1 MIVSEIRRGIRT
13 VTDIVRLDLRH
24 LYRRASNP
32 LLLASLVLVL
42 LTVVL
47 THGAFF
53 YVASPY
59 ATFQGA
65 SNPRYGLGGYEPLLF
80 YLCVIVALVFALRLP
95 SYRENSVQNV
105 VVSYRPP
112 SNFQLALARV
122 LSSTLLVSGVVIVA
136 ALIYQAIA
144 SLDVSIHP
152 GFMEPFETHSLIFVS
167 TNLVL
172 CLLFWTSLAIL
183 IAQVYKSATAGFI
196 GTLAIL
202 TIQAFVSPLLPAELG
217 SFTFGYNAASLYVS
231 ELAPDYWELRHFC
244 YFVSLP
250 CLALALI
257 LTTSLFFDR
266 TDVAKKTVYL
276 PLFIALTSIG
286 VVFQTTVHALTL
298 VELGHNQSRIHAYD
312 ATVSSIQQLAHV
324 EAISGSVKIDPGS
337 RLHLHLSYTI
347 QVDQFAETNSEDS
360 ADHSLSFALNPGMKI
375 IQVLCSD
382 SVPIHSH
389 KNGILTIDI
398 DPCIPTADSAYII
411 HLIAD
416 GRPDPHY
423 LVNHIPQSGLFDTN
437 PHLVRLLGQRSSIF
451 TTQYVALT
459 PLSHWYPRLL
469 ESGSYRDGTSGTRLS
484 DVSIEVEVNPE
495 TWTIAASGGNV
506 YAPQDGSDDHVV
518 LEGRFQSLGLLA
530 AEFRVDRYS
539 LETINVD
546 VLVHERHAKRLD
558 RSTIFMVGLTNSVN
572 NAIARL
578 NAHGIDYPHERFSVV
593 EVPSTLSLLDY
604 GFGVNNGMGSVM
616 MFRESG
622 IPFVRARMLEDRGKR
637 TASNDFEPDDVPVD
651 FASTYYRNYWKN
663 TLFNATY
670 HDVIVSAILAG
681 RFNLGEQ
688 QSGIAGIVME
698 MLLLNLLGTGNYRF
712 DFDLAN
718 SFAPDAKVNIPYL
731 WTQRRMISRRDLSG
745 FRGDFLA
752 SNSYWEMI
760 ERPFGIHGMQ
770 ERENSARDSR
780 LLRRTKRFRMLKLA
794 ELIDDSI
801 GEDAQATIVAKLLS
815 GEAQQEL
822 KLNEIYDA
830 ARASNLNLD
839 SFVQSTLL
847 TEKLPGIN
855 FSVPVQVELPETNEH
870 GHRFNTV
877 LNLRNSE
884 DVTGYVRLDINQF
897 QEMMVPTLIEE
908 SSKWVEVNR
917 PRRFLAGTTKLGPF
931 EVKANSSYRLV
942 ANTETKIWPFRV
954 YTYLSRNRG
963 SVTLS
968 VASSSS
974 ARSAVAL
981 EGTTSNW
988 YSFSPSQWNT
998 EEDDLRIIVDDLDP
1012 GFEVRAA
1019 NYRKALIDW
1028 TFGIDWF
1035 RIPYLK
1041 EVGVDNGLPIDEN
1054 PIGPWVRSSN
1064 LGGWGRYRHT
1074 YALASTES
1082 PSTLPVSFTTELPR
1096 AGTWTL
1102 SYHLPDFIYT
1112 LSWDG
1117 EQTLGNYNIA
1127 VTVGDHEWELMGDED
1142 KWGVGWNEVSSLDIA
1157 KPGKARVSVSNK
1169 CDCPF
1174 VFADAIKWTF
1184 VEQSGSNAD

>member
-13 VTDIVRLDLRH
+13 VTDMVRLDARH
-24 LYRRASNP
+24 LYRRATNP

-80 YLCVIVALVFALRLP
+80 YLCIVVALVFALRLP

-172 CLLFWTSLAIL
+172 CLLFWTSLATL

-202 TIQAFVSPLLPAELG
+202 TIQAYMSPLLPAELG

-257 LTTSLFFDR
+257 LTSSLFFDR

-298 VELGHNQSRIHAYD
+298 VELGHNQSSIQAYD
-312 ATVSSIQQLAHV
+312 SAARSLQQLAHV

-337 RLHLHLSYTI
+337 RLHLHLSYKI
-347 QVDQFAETNSEDS
+347 HVDQVAETNSEGS
-360 ADHSLSFALNPGMKI
+360 ADLSLSFALNPGMKI

-389 KNGILTIDI
+389 TNGILTIDI
-398 DPCIPTADSAYII
+398 DPCIPTAESAYII

-423 LVNHIPQSGLFDTN
+423 LVNHIPQSGLFDID
-437 PHLVRLLGQRSSIF
+437 PHLVRLMGQRSSIF

-469 ESGSYRDGTSGTRLS
+469 ESGSNRDGTSSSHLS
-484 DVSIEVEVNPE
+484 DVSIEIEINPN

-506 YAPQDGSDDHVV
+506 FAPQDGSDDPVV

-530 AEFRVDRYS
+530 AEFHVDRYS
-539 LETINVD
+539 LESINVD
-546 VLVHERHAKRLD
+546 VLVHTRHAKRLD
-558 RSTIFMVGLTNSVN
+558 RNKIFMVGLANSVN

-578 NAHGIDYPHERFSVV
+578 NAHGIDYPHERYSVV

-604 GFGVNNGMGSVM
+604 GFGVNNGMGSIM

-637 TASNDFEPDDVPVD
+637 SGSNDSEPEDMQVN

-663 TLFNATY
+663 QLFNATY
-670 HDVIVSAILAG
+670 HDVIVSAMLTG

-688 QSGIAGIVME
+688 QSEIAGIVME
-698 MLLLNLLGTGNYRF
+698 MLLLNTSNYRF

-718 SFAPDAKVNIPYL
+718 SFAPDAKVNIRYL
-731 WTQRRMISRRDLSG
+731 WRQRRMISQRDLAG
-745 FRGDFLA
+745 FQEDFLN
-752 SNSYWEMI
+752 SSSYWEMI
-760 ERPFGIHGMQ
+760 ERPFGKHGMQ
-770 ERENSARDSR
+770 ETEDRASDSR
-780 LLRRTKRFRMLKLA
+780 LLRRSKRFRMLKLA

-801 GEDAQATIVAKLLS
+801 DEEAQATIVAKLLN
-815 GEAQQEL
+815 GEAQQKL
-822 KLNEIYDA
+822 NLNEIYDA
-830 ARASNLNLD
+830 ARASNLSLE

-855 FSVPVQVELPETNEH
+855 FSVPVQVELSETNEH

-884 DVTGYVRLDINQF
+884 DVTGYVRFDINQF
-897 QEMMVPTLIEE
+897 QEMVVPVLIEE

-968 VASSSS
+968 VASTSS

-988 YSFSPSQWNT
+988 YSFSPSQWNS
-998 EEDDLRIIVDDLDP
+998 EEDDLQIIVDDLDP
-1012 GFEVRAA
+1012 GFEVPAS

-1074 YALASTES
+1074 YALANTES
-1082 PSTLPVSFTTELPR
+1082 PGNHEVSFNTELAR
-1096 AGTWTL
+1096 AGNWTL

-1112 LSWDG
+1112 LNWDG

-1127 VTVGDHEWELMGDED
+1127 VTVGNQEWELMGDED
-1142 KWGVGWNEVSSLDIA
+1142 KWGVGWNAVSSLDIA

-1184 VEQSGSNAD
+1184 TD

>member
-1 MIVSEIRRGIRT
+1 MVTEIRRGIRG
-13 VTDIVRLDLRH
+13 VRDLVRLDLRH
-24 LYRRASNP
+24 LYRRPTNP

-47 THGAFF
+47 VHGAFF

-95 SYRENSVQNV
+95 SYRENSNQNV

-112 SNFQLALARV
+112 SNFQLSLARV
-122 LSSTLLVSGVVIVA
+122 LSSTMLVSGVVIAVA
-136 ALIYQAIA
+136 LVFQAIA
-144 SLDVSIHP
+144 SFDVSIHP
-152 GFMEPFETHSLIFVS
+152 GILEPFETQSLVFVL

-172 CLLFWTSLAIL
+172 SLFFWTCLATL

-202 TIQAFVSPLLPAELG
+202 VIQALASPFLPAEIG

-231 ELAPDYWELRHFC
+231 ELAPDYWELRHIC
-244 YFVSLP
+244 YFISLP

-257 LTTSLFFDR
+257 LTTSLFLDR
-266 TDVAKKTVYL
+266 ADEAKKTVYL
-276 PLFIALTSIG
+276 PTVIALTSIG
-286 VVFQTTVHALTL
+286 VVCQATVHALTL
-298 VELGHNQSRIHAYD
+298 VEFDHNQSRIHAYD
-312 ATVSSIQQLAHV
+312 SAVSSIQQLAHV

-337 RLHLHLSYTI
+337 KLHLHLSYTI
-347 QVDQFAETNSEDS
+347 HVDQVAETNSEDS
-360 ADHSLSFALNPGMKI
+360 ADKSLSFALNPGMKI

-389 KNGILTIDI
+389 TNGILTIDI

-423 LVNHIPQSGLFDTN
+423 LVNHIPQSGVFDIN
-437 PHLVRLLGQRSSIF
+437 PHLVRLMGQRSSIF

-469 ESGSYRDGTSGTRLS
+469 ESGSNRDGTSSSHLS
-484 DVSIEVEVNPE
+484 DVSIEVELNPKA
-495 TWTIAASGGNV
+495 WTIAASGGNV
-506 YAPQDGSDDHVV
+506 FRPQDGSDDHVL

-530 AEFRVDRYS
+530 AEFRVDSYT

-558 RSTIFMVGLTNSVN
+558 RNTIFMAGLANSVN

-578 NAHGIDYPHERFSVV
+578 NAHGIDYPHERFSII

-604 GFGVNNGMGSVM
+604 GFGINNGMGSIM

-637 TASNDFEPDDVPVD
+637 SGANDSEPEDVQIT

-663 TLFNATY
+663 QLFNATY
-670 HDVIVSAILAG
+670 HDVIVSAMLTG
-681 RFNLGEQ
+681 RCNLGEQ
-688 QSGIAGIVME
+688 QSEIAEIVME
-698 MLLLNLLGTGNYRF
+698 MLLLNLLRTGSYRF

-731 WTQRRMISRRDLSG
+731 WTQRRMISPRGLAG
-745 FRGDFLA
+745 FQEDFLA
-752 SNSYWEMI
+752 SSSYWEMI
-760 ERPFGIHGMQ
+760 ERPFGLEGVQ
-770 ERENSARDSR
+770 ESEDSARDSR

-801 GEDAQATIVAKLLS
+801 DEDAQATIVANLVS
-815 GEAQQEL
+815 GKAQQEL
-822 KLNEIYDA
+822 NLSEIYDA
-830 ARASNLNLD
+830 AGAFNLSLD

-847 TEKLPGIN
+847 TEKLPGID
-855 FSVPVQVELPETNEH
+855 FSVPIQVELPETNEH

-877 LNLRNSE
+877 LDLRNSE
-884 DVTGYVRLDINQF
+884 DVTGYVRFDINQF
-897 QEMMVPTLIEE
+897 QEMIVPGLIEE

-917 PRRFLAGTTKLGPF
+917 PTRFHTGSTKLGPF

-942 ANTETKIWPFRV
+942 ANTETMIWPFRV

-968 VASSSS
+968 VSSSSS

-988 YSFSPSQWNT
+988 YSFSPSLWNT

-1012 GFEVRAA
+1012 GFEVPAS

-1112 LSWDG
+1112 LSWNG

-1184 VEQSGSNAD
+1184 TD